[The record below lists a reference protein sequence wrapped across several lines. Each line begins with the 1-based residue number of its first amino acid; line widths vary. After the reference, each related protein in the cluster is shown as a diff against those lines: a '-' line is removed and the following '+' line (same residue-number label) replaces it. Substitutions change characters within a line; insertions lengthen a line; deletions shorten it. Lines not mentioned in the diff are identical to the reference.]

1 MQEAAMSTITL
12 HDVAPATFKLMLR
25 FMYTDAFPADG
36 DLGDHPVTEKLQDLL
51 AAADRYALDRL
62 KLLCA
67 SKLWDSV
74 SVDTVAATL
83 ACADCL
89 TAETYNCLELKTKCM
104 AFFAEDKNF
113 QKAVL
118 TDGFVDLVQKLPSIV
133 AELRQVMNGE

>member
-83 ACADCL
+83 ACGIVRKYKRDNTFPVISISSPFAL
-89 TAETYNCLELKTKCM
+89 EWTASPLSPPPTFVPSPFLHRPLRRPSYPT
-104 AFFAEDKNF
+104 
-113 QKAVL
+113 AVS
-118 TDGFVDLVQKLPSIV
+118 LV
-133 AELRQVMNGE
+133 